1 MDDLSFSA
9 AVRKWMRH
17 LASLSSLRSFAK
29 SLVSLLEQDFR
40 FGRARTGAL
49 LIRRSW
55 VISRLMQAM
64 QGKFEI

>member
-17 LASLSSLRSFAK
+17 LASLSSLWSFAK

-40 FGRARTGAL
+40 FGRARGAL

>member
-40 FGRARTGAL
+40 FGRARGAL
-49 LIRRSW
+49 LIRRAW

>member
-17 LASLSSLRSFAK
+17 LASLSSLWSFAK

-40 FGRARTGAL
+40 FGRARGAL
-49 LIRRSW
+49 
-55 VISRLMQAM
+55 
-64 QGKFEI
+64 

>member
-40 FGRARTGAL
+40 FGRARGAL

>member
-17 LASLSSLRSFAK
+17 LASSSSLRSFAK

-40 FGRARTGAL
+40 FGRARGAL

>member
-29 SLVSLLEQDFR
+29 SLLSLLEQDFR
-40 FGRARTGAL
+40 FGRARGAL

>member
-40 FGRARTGAL
+40 FGRARGAL

-55 VISRLMQAM
+55 VILRLMQAM